1 LQKFSAFFAVA
12 GFDFPGKGKKNL
24 TAKVARKNTAKDAK
38 QFSHQQDTTGRSS
51 YPLPESAGR
60 SPAAARVR

>member
-1 LQKFSAFFAVA
+1 LQKFSAFFAVE

-38 QFSHQQDTTGRSS
+38 QFSHQQDTTG
-51 YPLPESAGR
+51 A
-60 SPAAARVR
+60 